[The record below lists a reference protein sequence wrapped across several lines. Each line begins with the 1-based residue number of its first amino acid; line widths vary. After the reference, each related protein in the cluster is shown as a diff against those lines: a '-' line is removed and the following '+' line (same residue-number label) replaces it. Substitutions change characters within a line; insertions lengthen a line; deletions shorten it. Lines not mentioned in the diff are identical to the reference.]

1 MSDAKEDKIRSSH
14 ADEACPRSHSL
25 NEIRETL
32 RAVGVSEIA
41 IGQIHTMSLYI
52 RPLGDPMLLTKGISG
67 RFPNKSTRTTD
78 RNQRG
83 LLCKR
88 VALCGLL
95 SKQERFHSHIPPYP
109 FISWITH
116 MSDRIYTSSKNPILE
131 SSLCPLGISPVL
143 VE

>member
-25 NEIRETL
+25 NEISETL

-131 SSLCPLGISPVL
+131 SSL
-143 VE
+143 